1 MYPKSDSA
9 SLDRSEVLANHSNSQ
24 RISARELHGYVWGL
38 MTVFIAFAI
47 SYPIACWRVSQSE
60 PFRTHQSHVKSVQ
73 ISIGKL
79 DRN

>member
-1 MYPKSDSA
+1 MYPESDSA

-24 RISARELHGYVWGL
+24 RISARELHGYVWGI
-38 MTVFIAFAI
+38 MTVFIAFAV

-60 PFRTHQSHVKSVQ
+60 PFRTHQSHVKSME
-73 ISIGKL
+73 ISLGEP